1 MGLLRIIRVPYQPVR
16 SLTVVCTIYKCHVN
30 WCGCT
35 QYRVCWCGGPVTQD
49 DITAAE
55 AERAKLKA
63 KEVQPINRHS
73 WFAQTSFAAVTA
85 TDPRSIC
92 TTLAARRSASV
103 SRCQL
108 PVFGENSEYFL
119 IRFFLSFRPFG
130 FEVLHLFLE
139 ARIHEREKILF
150 QIPVRYSGSSVIS
163 PVPSPRAAVNQ
174 EGANPAFVFFV

>member
-92 TTLAARRSASV
+92 TTLAARRSDSV
-103 SRCQL
+103 SRRQL
-108 PVFGENSEYFL
+108 PVFGKNNES
-119 IRFFLSFRPFG
+119 FLSG
-130 FEVLHLFLE
+130 FSCHLG
-139 ARIHEREKILF
+139 H
-150 QIPVRYSGSSVIS
+150 SGSRCFTFFWKHEFTRKKYYFKYRCAT
-163 PVPSPRAAVNQ
+163 RA
-174 EGANPAFVFFV
+174 PA

>member
-1 MGLLRIIRVPYQPVR
+1 MGGGASSRLSTHPPIDNSKTGRGANAASLFPPACRSDHYLMGLLRIIRVPYQPVR

-92 TTLAARRSASV
+92 TTLAARRSDSV
-103 SRCQL
+103 SRRQL
-108 PVFGENSEYFL
+108 PVFGKNNESL
-119 IRFFLSFRPFG
+119 
-130 FEVLHLFLE
+130 
-139 ARIHEREKILF
+139 
-150 QIPVRYSGSSVIS
+150 
-163 PVPSPRAAVNQ
+163 
-174 EGANPAFVFFV
+174 